1 MNKLRRA
8 LLAGALLA
16 AAGAPALAAAPLVIG
31 FAQAGGD
38 SAWRNANSASI
49 KAAAALDGITLKF
62 TDAGPG
68 PDSQARQIAALRS
81 FIAQKV
87 DLIAFAPSADAGW
100 TAVLREAKA
109 AGIPVIVTGHAL
121 APAEIDLY
129 AAFLGSDYA
138 EQGRRAGRWLAARAA
153 APGAAPHI
161 AALHGPASG
170 IAAPRSAELH
180 SATELRIAELQ
191 GAPDAPATLARSKGF
206 AQAIAAHPR
215 LRLMQTQS
223 GASSRAGGR
232 QAMAAWLKA
241 GQRIDA
247 LYAHSD
253 ELALG
258 AIDAIEE
265 AGLKPGRDVV
275 VISIG
280 GSRGAFEAM
289 AAGKLSATVES
300 SPLLGPQLMELAR
313 DVAAGRRVPKWV
325 ATAEALFPAG
335 AAADEL
341 ARRRY

>member
-100 TAVLREAKA
+100 AAVLREAKA

-153 APGAAPHI
+153 APGAA
-161 AALHGPASG
+161 LH
-170 IAAPRSAELH
+170 
-180 SATELRIAELQ
+180 IAELQ

-206 AQAIAAHPR
+206 VQAIAAYPR
-215 LRLMQTQS
+215 LRLMQARS
-223 GASSRAGGR
+223 GALSRAGGR

-289 AAGKLSATVES
+289 AAGKLSATVEC

-335 AAADEL
+335 AAAEEL